1 MTYDTIFTAIG
12 DPTRRSV
19 LEALR
24 GNPMTV
30 GMLAEK
36 IPVSRPAVSQHLKV
50 LREARLVTVTP
61 KGTANEYAVDK
72 TGLDEVRSWLDSM
85 WDDALEA
92 FKSHVENKSKN

>member
-1 MTYDTIFTAIG
+1 
-12 DPTRRSV
+12 
-19 LEALR
+19 
-24 GNPMTV
+24 MTV

-72 TGLDEVRSWLDSM
+72 TGLDEVRSWLDGM

-92 FKSHVENKSKN
+92 FKSHVENNSKN

>member
-1 MTYDTIFTAIG
+1 
-12 DPTRRSV
+12 
-19 LEALR
+19 
-24 GNPMTV
+24 MTV

-72 TGLDEVRSWLDSM
+72 TGLDEVRSWLDGM